1 MDNLVTSSIG
11 KKLMMALAGL
21 FLIVFLVIHLSVN
34 LLLLL
39 NDGGAKFTVASDFM
53 STNFIIKIMEIVL
66 FGGFIVHILYGVIVQ
81 IQNWIARPIRYVK
94 INHSQTSFF
103 SKYMIHTGAIIFA
116 FLVIHFINFYF
127 VKVGWVNVPAGVKDR
142 HDFYNMAMILFKNP
156 VYSWLYVILILFM
169 GFHLHHSFQS
179 AFQTIGWDHPKYT
192 PIIKSV
198 GLIYS
203 IIITM
208 GFVTI
213 PIYILYFL

>member
-1 MDNLVTSSIG
+1 MSKFLNSSIG
-11 KKLMMALAGL
+11 KKLLIGLAGL
-21 FLIVFLVIHLSVN
+21 FLCVFLVIHLSVN

-39 NDGGAKFTVASDFM
+39 NDGGVTFTIASDFM

-66 FGGFIVHILYGVIVQ
+66 FSGFILHILYGVIVQ
-81 IQNWIARPIRYVK
+81 IQNWFARPIRYKK

-142 HDFYNMAMILFKNP
+142 HDFYDMAMILFKNP
-156 VYSWLYVILILFM
+156 VYSWLYVVLILFM

-179 AFQTIGWDHPKYT
+179 AFQTIGWDHAKYT

-203 IIITM
+203 IIITT
-208 GFVTI
+208 GFITI
-213 PIYILYFL
+213 PLYILYF